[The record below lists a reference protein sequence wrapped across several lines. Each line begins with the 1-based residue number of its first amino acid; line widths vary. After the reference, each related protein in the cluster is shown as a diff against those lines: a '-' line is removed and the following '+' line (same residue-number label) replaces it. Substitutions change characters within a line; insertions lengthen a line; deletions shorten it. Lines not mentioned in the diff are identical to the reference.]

1 MENRQKIR
9 LGISIGDPNGIG
21 IEVILKTF
29 QDLRMLEL
37 CTPVIFGSTKTIS
50 YHKNALNLK
59 TPIHGLTDIKKL
71 IHNKINLLNIW
82 QETVDINFG
91 KASQTAGKFAFLS
104 FKKATEALI
113 NNDIDVLVTAP
124 INKQTIHSD
133 EFKFKGHTDYLES
146 VLEGES
152 LMILMDGE
160 LRMGLATAHVPL
172 KEVSELITSEL
183 IENKIKILN
192 RTLKQDFSIQ
202 KPKIAVLGLNPH
214 SGDNGLIGTEENDII
229 IPTLNKLQESGI
241 LAFGPFPAD
250 GFFGHKTYLEYDAV
264 LAMYHDQGLAPFKA
278 LTFGNGVNFTAGLS
292 KIRTS
297 PDHGTAFDI
306 AGRGKANFNSFKAAV
321 YDAIDIFRQRKNNFQ
336 LTENKLKV

>member
-1 MENRQKIR
+1 MENEHKIR

-59 TPIHGLTDIKKL
+59 NPIHGITDVKKL
-71 IHNKINLLNIW
+71 VHNKLNLLNIW
-82 QETVDINFG
+82 QETVDINLG
-91 KASQTAGKFAFLS
+91 QASKNAGKFAFLS

-133 EFKFKGHTDYLES
+133 EFKFMGHTDYLES

-152 LMILMDGE
+152 LMILMDDN

-172 KEVSELITSEL
+172 KDVSGLITSEL
-183 IENKIKILN
+183 IENKINILN
-192 RTLKQDFSIQ
+192 QTLKQDFNIQ

-214 SGDNGLIGTEENDII
+214 SSDNGVIGTEENDII

-250 GFFGHKTYLEYDAV
+250 GFFGHKTYLKYDAI

-278 LTFGNGVNFTAGLS
+278 LTFGNGVNYTAGLS

-306 AGRGKANFNSFKAAV
+306 AGKGEADYNSFKTAV
-321 YDAIDIFRQRKNNFQ
+321 YSAIDIFRNRKNNQ
-336 LTENKLKV
+336 KLVENRLKV

>member
-1 MENRQKIR
+1 MENEHKIR

-59 TPIHGLTDIKKL
+59 NPIHGLTDVKRL
-71 IHNKINLLNIW
+71 VHNKINLLNIW
-82 QETVDINFG
+82 QETVEINFG
-91 KASQTAGKFAFLS
+91 EASKTTGKFAFLS
-104 FKKATEALI
+104 LKKATEALI

-124 INKQTIHSD
+124 INKQTIQSK
-133 EFKFKGHTDYLES
+133 EFKFKGHTDYLEAT
-146 VLEGES
+146 LKGES
-152 LMILMDGE
+152 LMILMDGD
-160 LRMGLATAHVPL
+160 LKMGLATAHVPL
-172 KEVSELITSEL
+172 KDVSELITEQL

-192 RTLKQDFSIQ
+192 HTLKQDFSIQ

-214 SGDNGLIGTEENDII
+214 SGDGGVIGSEENDII
-229 IPTLNKLQESGI
+229 IPALNKLQDSGI

-250 GFFGHKTYLEYDAV
+250 GFFGYKTYLEYDAV

-278 LTFGNGVNFTAGLS
+278 FSFGNGVNFTAGLS

-306 AGRGKANFNSFKAAV
+306 AGQGKANYESFKAAV
-321 YDAIDIFRQRKNNFQ
+321 YSAIDIFRQRKIN
-336 LTENKLKV
+336 LELVKNKLNA

>member
-1 MENRQKIR
+1 MGNEHKIR

-29 QDLRMLEL
+29 QDARMLEL

-59 TPIHGLTDIKKL
+59 NPIHGLTDIKKL
-71 IHNKINLLNIW
+71 VNNRMNLLNIW
-82 QETVDINFG
+82 QETVEIDFG
-91 KASQTAGKFAFLS
+91 KPSQTAGKFAFLS
-104 FKKATEALI
+104 LKKATEALI
-113 NNDIDVLVTAP
+113 SNDIDVLVTAP

-152 LMILMDGE
+152 LMILMDGD
-160 LRMGLATAHVPL
+160 LRMGLATAHVSL

-192 RTLKQDFSIQ
+192 KTLKQDFGIQ

-214 SGDNGLIGTEENDII
+214 SGDNGVIGNEEVDII

-250 GFFGHKTYLEYDAV
+250 GFFGHETYLEYDAI

-306 AGRGKANFNSFKAAV
+306 AGKGKADFNSFKTAV
-321 YDAIDIFRQRKNNFQ
+321 YSAIDIFRQRKSNFQ
-336 LTENKLKV
+336 LIENRLKV

>member
-1 MENRQKIR
+1 MENEQKIR

-50 YHKNALNLK
+50 YHKNTLNLK
-59 TPIHGLTDIKKL
+59 NPIHGITDIKRL
-71 IHNKINLLNIW
+71 VHNKINLLNIW

-91 KASQTAGKFAFLS
+91 EASQTAGKYAFLS
-104 FKKATEALI
+104 LKSATEALV

-124 INKQTIHSD
+124 INKQTIHSE
-133 EFKFKGHTDYLES
+133 EFTFKGHTDYLES

-152 LMILMDGE
+152 LMILMDGD
-160 LRMGLATAHVPL
+160 LRMGLATVHVSL

-183 IENKIKILN
+183 IENKVKILN
-192 RTLKQDFSIQ
+192 QTLKQDFGIQ

-214 SGDNGLIGTEENDII
+214 SGDNGVIGNEEIDII
-229 IPTLNKLQESGI
+229 IPTLNNLQDSGI

-250 GFFGHKTYLEYDAV
+250 GFFGHKTYLEYDAI

-278 LTFGNGVNFTAGLS
+278 LAFGNGVNFTAGLS

-306 AGRGKANFNSFKAAV
+306 SGKNKADFNSFKAAV
-321 YDAIDIFRQRKNNFQ
+321 YSAIDIFRQRKSDFK